1 MNDEHRG
8 SLSPDQRLPL
18 ARADRQLSI
27 AIRAKEGRS
36 SNFVDVI
43 KDKGVQARAWGLH
56 QKTRARANDYM
67 ARGESKEA
75 MRIGGSRG

>member
-1 MNDEHRG
+1 MNDEHGG
-8 SLSPDQRLPL
+8 SLSPAQRPPL

-43 KDKGVQARAWGLH
+43 KDKGVQGQAWGLH

-75 MRIGGSRG
+75 MRMRESRG